1 MWALLKAF
9 PIGHYV
15 IMAAIAAAVWMY
27 GDLVLTKAALEDQ
40 RELTAQYQRI
50 AETQA
55 AIQQRDTVII
65 RAGED
70 AERAIQE
77 APNANTPVPADI
89 AIPWAA
95 GIDSVR
101 DAGTQPADGHV
112 MSRPSSPKTERTQP
126 NLLGV
131 DAVFDRSGTRFLEV

>member
-1 MWALLKAF
+1 MWAFLKGF
-9 PIGHYV
+9 PFVHYIV
-15 IMAAIAAAVWMY
+15 MAAIGLAVWVY
-27 GDLVLTKAALEDQ
+27 GDLMLTKQALEDQ
-40 RELTAQYQRI
+40 RELTAQYQHI

-55 AIQQRDTVII
+55 AIQARDTIII

-77 APNANTPVPADI
+77 APNANMPVPSDI

-101 DAGTQPADGHV
+101 DAGTKPADEHV
-112 MSRPSSPKTERTQP
+112 MPGPSSSKTERTEP
-126 NLLGV
+126 NLLGI
-131 DAVFDRSGTRFLEV
+131 DAVFYRSRASLLEV